1 MQWGFAMENVLL
13 VVHLIIAVAM
23 ILLIL
28 IQRNAQDGGG
38 LMGGGGT
45 MGGLFT
51 ARGSANAL
59 TRTTAILAVS
69 FIVTSLLLTILANH
83 VAPRAANLIDQIAPL
98 PVKEAPVN
106 NNTPGT
112 TTDPKVKPQQTPSD
126 EQKSSAPDA
135 LAPTSVNPI
144 MQVPN
149 PVPDVPKPELPQI
162 PQVPMG
168 K

>member
-1 MQWGFAMENVLL
+1 MENVLL

-59 TRTTAILAVS
+59 TRTTAILAAA
-69 FIVTSLLLTILANH
+69 FIITSLLLTIIANQGT
-83 VAPRAANLIDQIAPL
+83 PRAANLINQIPPL
-98 PVKEAPVN
+98 PAKEAPA
-106 NNTPGT
+106 NNTAPGT
-112 TTDPKVKPQQTPSD
+112 VADPKSVPDQSPDAQNSALPDT
-126 EQKSSAPDA
+126 SAPTA
-135 LAPTSVNPI
+135 TNPVVS
-144 MQVPN
+144 VPN
-149 PVPDVPKPELPQI
+149 PVPSVPKPELPQL

>member
-1 MQWGFAMENVLL
+1 MENVLL

-83 VAPRAANLIDQIAPL
+83 GAPRAANLINQIAPL
-98 PVKEAPVN
+98 PVKEAPAN
-106 NNTPGT
+106 NNAPVT
-112 TTDPKVKPQQTPSD
+112 TTDPKAVPQQTPAV
-126 EQKSSAPDA
+126 QKSAAPDA
-135 LAPTSVNPI
+135 VAPTPVNPVV
-144 MQVPN
+144 QVPN